1 MNLLT
6 YIIIGLIAGWIAAQ
20 VVRGHGL
27 GLFGDIIVG
36 VIGAVVGGYL
46 FDLLGITTYGFI
58 GSVVTSVIGAII
70 LLAIV
75 KAFRT
80 AT

>member
-1 MNLLT
+1 MNLLA
-6 YIIIGLIAGWIAAQ
+6 YILIGLIAGWIAAE

-27 GLFGDIIVG
+27 GLVGDIVVG
-36 VIGAVVGGYL
+36 IIGAILGGYI

-58 GSVVTSVIGAII
+58 GSIVTSVIGAII

-80 AT
+80 PT